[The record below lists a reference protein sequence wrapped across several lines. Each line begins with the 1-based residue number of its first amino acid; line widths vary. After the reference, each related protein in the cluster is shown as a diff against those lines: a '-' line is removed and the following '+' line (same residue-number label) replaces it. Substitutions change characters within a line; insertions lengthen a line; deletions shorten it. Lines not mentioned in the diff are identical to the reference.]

1 MMDKIL
7 DCCVRWF
14 YKLRQLQRDFR
25 ETTHGIVMVRNQKM
39 SVLER
44 EEGGGGV
51 LCKGSRE
58 RKWGT
63 THGIVKVKKP
73 ENEYLIVINKI
84 ISTNRKIIFGR
95 YEMELNQT
103 KMGLSQFLKL
113 CARRENGDQDEAWF
127 RITVILT

>member
-1 MMDKIL
+1 M
-7 DCCVRWF
+7 
-14 YKLRQLQRDFR
+14 
-25 ETTHGIVMVRNQKM
+25 
-39 SVLER
+39 
-44 EEGGGGV
+44 
-51 LCKGSRE
+51 
-58 RKWGT
+58 
-63 THGIVKVKKP
+63 KKP
-73 ENEYLIVINKI
+73 ENEHKEKIEYKMSVLVSERRDGYGTAMKPAMGADVGYLIVINKI

>member
-1 MMDKIL
+1 MIMDKIL

-39 SVLER
+39 SVLVSER
-44 EEGGGGV
+44 RDGY
-51 LCKGSRE
+51 
-58 RKWGT
+58 GT
-63 THGIVKVKKP
+63 AMKP
-73 ENEYLIVINKI
+73 AMGADVGYLIVINKI

>member
-1 MMDKIL
+1 MDKIL

-39 SVLER
+39 SVKIEYKMSVLVSER
-44 EEGGGGV
+44 RDGY
-51 LCKGSRE
+51 
-58 RKWGT
+58 GT
-63 THGIVKVKKP
+63 AMKP
-73 ENEYLIVINKI
+73 AMGADVGYLIVINKI